1 MNRIQLGN
9 PAIGGAG
16 LWLQLV
22 QTGRSGL
29 DTLSAEIHAA
39 IDRHRQRQALA
50 RLDQRLLRDIGIS
63 AEQAREEARKPP
75 WRC

>member
-16 LWLQLV
+16 LWLQLL
-22 QTGRSGL
+22 QTWRNGL
-29 DTLSAEIHAA
+29 DRLSAGIHAA
-39 IDRHRQRQALA
+39 IDRYRQRQALA